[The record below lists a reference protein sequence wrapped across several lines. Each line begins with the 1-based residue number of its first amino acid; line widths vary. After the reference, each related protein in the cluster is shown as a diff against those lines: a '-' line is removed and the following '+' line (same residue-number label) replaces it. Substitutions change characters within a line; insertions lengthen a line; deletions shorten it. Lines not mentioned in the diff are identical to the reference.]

1 MWEPSKGFRFVVL
14 ASGEG
19 TNARAIFQHQKSNP
33 SKFNALGL
41 ISDRPAVGA
50 LAVAQEFNLP
60 TKVVAQAE
68 SDEMQEALDAWKPD
82 WALLAGY
89 KKIVGKRF
97 LHRFKE
103 DWGYRVI
110 NIHPSLLP
118 EFPGLHSYRR
128 AFEAGVKESG
138 VTVHL
143 VDEGVDTG
151 PILLQERFARSPAD
165 SLESFEAKGRAIE
178 KKIYPAA
185 MDFLASGKFSPEKMR
200 KK

>member
-1 MWEPSKGFRFVVL
+1 MWEPSNGFRFVVL

-33 SKFNALGL
+33 SKFTALGL

-50 LAVAQEFNLP
+50 LAVAEDFGVP
-60 TKVVAQAE
+60 AKVVVQAE
-68 SDEMQEALDAWKPD
+68 SDEMQAVLDAWKPD

-97 LHRFKE
+97 LSRFQSA
-103 DWGYRVI
+103 WGYRVM

-118 EFPGLHSYRR
+118 DFPGLHSYRR

-138 VTVHL
+138 VSVHL

-151 PILLQERFARSPAD
+151 PILMQERFSRSPED
-165 SLESFEAKGRAIE
+165 NLESFEAKGRAIE
-178 KKIYPAA
+178 KKIYPTA
-185 MDFLASGKFSPEKMR
+185 MDVVASGNFLEGR
-200 KK
+200 K